1 MGFSIT
7 RRLFGETPDG
17 DVVDAWILSNP
28 EGMLV
33 EVLTL
38 GGIIRRL
45 LAPDANGVLAD
56 VVLGYDSL
64 KEYLAGN
71 FYFGAIVG
79 RVAGRLRLEVS
90 SWMVNPTN
98 SQSMMDS
105 IIYTAAF
112 AASLLHKLGGTGF
125 RAVSLDQ
132 RGYSRRVRP
141 SAIEAYAIKEL
152 ISDVLVLADR
162 WLK

>member
-79 RVAGRLRLEVS
+79 RVAGRLS
-90 SWMVNPTN
+90 SGSLQLDGN
-98 SQSMMDS
+98 SYQLAINDG
-105 IIYTAAF
+105 F
-112 AASLLHKLGGTGF
+112 NHLRGGIRGF
-125 RAVSLDQ
+125 VA
-132 RGYSRRVRP
+132 P
-141 SAIEAYAIKEL
+141 
-152 ISDVLVLADR
+152 
-162 WLK
+162 